1 MNGGSLKMMKRTT
14 LGLLTLVA
22 MLWSTASLAELK
34 HVDHRAATITRAR
47 CETGDSFEHSLNVH
61 EAHHGRVRHGDEVI
75 VHHVSPVAAPELDT
89 TFAISAL
96 ALLAGFLAIVRER
109 RQTQKVTCQ

>member
-1 MNGGSLKMMKRTT
+1 MMKRTT

-34 HVDHRAATITRAR
+34 HVDHRAATITRSR
-47 CETGDSFEHSLNVH
+47 CDTDNSSEHSASVH
-61 EAHHGRVRHGDEVI
+61 EAHHGRLRRGAEII
-75 VHHVSPVAAPELDT
+75 VHHPSPVAAPEFDT
-89 TFAISAL
+89 TFAVSAL

>member
-1 MNGGSLKMMKRTT
+1 MMKQTT

-47 CETGDSFEHSLNVH
+47 CDTANGSEQSPHVR
-61 EAHHGRVRHGDEVI
+61 EAHHGRVWRGDEAI
-75 VHHVSPVAAPELDT
+75 VHQVSPVAAPELDT
-89 TFAISAL
+89 TFATSAL

>member
-1 MNGGSLKMMKRTT
+1 MMKRTT

-34 HVDHRAATITRAR
+34 HVDHRAATITRSR
-47 CETGDSFEHSLNVH
+47 CDTNNSSVPSSHVR
-61 EAHHGRVRHGDEVI
+61 EAHHGRVWRGDKAI
-75 VHHVSPVAAPELDT
+75 VHQVSPVAAPELDT
-89 TFAISAL
+89 TFATSAL

>member
-1 MNGGSLKMMKRTT
+1 MMKRTT

-22 MLWSTASLAELK
+22 MLWSTASLAEFK
-34 HVDHRAATITRAR
+34 HVDHRAATITRSR
-47 CETGDSFEHSLNVH
+47 CDTNNSSVPSPNVR
-61 EAHHGRVRHGDEVI
+61 EAHHGRVLHGDEVI

-89 TFAISAL
+89 TFATSAL